1 MSLITKLLD
10 VYNGVNPPDV
20 VKDVWF
26 NLPNTATTN
35 DVALVLKTQ
44 GERYEVRQYVTGY
57 YVWDGTEWIYELD
70 AIARVSES
78 AGGGGAIKFVNANYT
93 ANVGEDIYADASLG
107 AFTITLPDASLN
119 SGAEIEITK
128 VDSTNNRVTI
138 KAIASTISTEAE
150 VDLRKQ
156 AESFRIESNG
166 VNWWIK

>member
-70 AIARVSES
+70 AIARVSDKGSTDHHSGYNEIISSENITIES
-78 AGGGGAIKFVNANYT
+78 RKQMINYGG
-93 ANVGEDIYADASLG
+93 L
-107 AFTITLPDASLN
+107 
-119 SGAEIEITK
+119 K
-128 VDSTNNRVTI
+128 VDGTLNI
-138 KAIASTISTEAE
+138 QG
-150 VDLRKQ
+150 DLILK
-156 AESFRIESNG
+156 
-166 VNWWIK
+166 